1 MTLNE
6 LDVQIDIEI
15 TAEQMRTYEEIII
28 STPQGRIAYTL
39 TPQTQLNK
47 IYRFKG
53 KGHRRI
59 GYNIADEVG
68 DFYVKFTSTKI
79 SNTKEVPPTNHSLYL
94 NLYNYYYPIG
104 KTGDTHA
111 IPSFIS
117 MFSECLE
124 HPSTGYYGKDVYIVL
139 EALDDILV
147 ITLQY
152 TFHATT
158 YDVEKTYCYKFFMG
172 FTPDNQLHYAC
183 SSSFPDKFN
192 QGERT
197 IILEDDIA
205 HFLNCMSIA
214 MWNQEMRDKGYY
226 ASFDIEHDASIITL
240 NEKHCT
246 ITQYL
251 AEAFHV
257 SAEPVSNT
265 FLKERLMPNYIK
277 QSALE
282 MTEKRKREQYEA
294 DMRMQSFFDRFN

>member
-1 MTLNE
+1 M
-6 LDVQIDIEI
+6 DVSDADKRIDF
-15 TAEQMRTYEEIII
+15 
-28 STPQGRIAYTL
+28 STRIADKYSTL
-39 TPQTQLNK
+39 KAELENWSEYMAAYEIELARKEREEQEKAAKAAAQAKELREKQLAITK
-47 IYRFKG
+47 T
-53 KGHRRI
+53 
-59 GYNIADEVG
+59 
-68 DFYVKFTSTKI
+68 VKQ
-79 SNTKEVPPTNHSLYL
+79 H
-94 NLYNYYYPIG
+94 
-104 KTGDTHA
+104 
-111 IPSFIS
+111 
-117 MFSECLE
+117 
-124 HPSTGYYGKDVYIVL
+124 L

-158 YDVEKTYCYKFFMG
+158 YDVEKTYCYKFFMD